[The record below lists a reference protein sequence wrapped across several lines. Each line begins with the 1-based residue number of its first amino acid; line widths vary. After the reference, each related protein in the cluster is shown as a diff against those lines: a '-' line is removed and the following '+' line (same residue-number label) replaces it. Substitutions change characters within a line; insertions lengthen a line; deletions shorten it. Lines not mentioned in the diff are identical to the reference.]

1 MKEDILEQLIDGYFL
16 RQPSTFTKHNV
27 KYRPNLDSIKKEDKN
42 KYSVH
47 SDIDILSINL
57 QTKKTNVVTCKSWQ
71 GGFNVEK
78 HLEWLSDPKKHS
90 TKVSGREV
98 WKSFRE
104 LTDPVWAKAF
114 RNKIFEET
122 KQKQFNY
129 IIAVTKLNNSNAMND
144 FCNNKLFLDSLS
156 GEENFKVK
164 IEFLSLE
171 TIITT
176 IQNDPSNTAV
186 ESTEIGRFLQLLK
199 AADLKF
205 ERKTN
210 S

>member
-16 RQPSTFTKHNV
+16 RQPATFTKHNV
-27 KYRPNLDSIKKEDKN
+27 KYRPDPNSISEEKKN

-57 QTKKTNVVTCKSWQ
+57 KTNVTNVVTCKSWQ
-71 GGFNVEK
+71 GGFNVKK
-78 HLEWLSDPKKHS
+78 HLEWLSDPRKHS

-104 LTDPVWAKAF
+104 LTDPVWSAAF

-122 KQKQFNY
+122 NSKQFNY
-129 IIAVTKLNNSNAMND
+129 IIAVTKLNNSQAIRD
-144 FCNNKLFLDSLS
+144 FCTN
-156 GEENFKVK
+156 ENFLKTLSNNNEFNVTMS
-164 IEFLSLE
+164 FLSLE

-176 IQNDPSNTAV
+176 IQNEPQSTAV
-186 ESTEIGRFLQLLK
+186 ESTEIGRFLQLLN
-199 AADLKF
+199 AADMKF
-205 ERKTN
+205 VR
-210 S
+210 